1 MRSNHLPLTITLFA
15 LLIFFPLFQ
24 ASPYAHMEKSKSPSV
39 IGIDQKLG
47 QHIPLDLKFR
57 DETGRP
63 VTLKQFFHKPTILAF
78 VYYHCPNVCSFLL
91 QNLADT
97 LNRLPAE
104 PGKEYEVLAIS
115 FDDQEKPSLALEKKR
130 MYLKMIEKPF
140 PEDAWRFLT
149 GDEEDIHKLAEAI
162 GFNFKRVGED
172 FEHPVSLVILSEDGK
187 IIRYM
192 YGTDILPFELK
203 LALIEASQGRIGPA
217 VTKVLRF
224 CFSYDPRGNKL
235 VFNALRV
242 TGTVTILFALSFILF
257 IIFKGRKRPAN
268 KEHKQ

>member
-1 MRSNHLPLTITLFA
+1 VRPNHLPLIITPFA
-15 LLIFFPLFQ
+15 LLILLFLFPT
-24 ASPYAHMEKSKSPSV
+24 SPYAHVEPSKDQSV

-47 QHIPLDLKFR
+47 QHIPLDLTFR
-57 DETGRP
+57 DENGHA
-63 VTLKQFFHKPTILAF
+63 VTLGQLIHKPTILAF
-78 VYYHCPNVCSFLL
+78 VYFHCPNVCSFLL
-91 QNLADT
+91 QTLAET

-115 FDDQEKPSLALEKKR
+115 FDEKEKPALALEKKR

-140 PEDAWRFLT
+140 PEDAWKFLT
-149 GDEEDIHKLAEAI
+149 GDKENIHKLAEAI
-162 GFNFKRVGED
+162 GFNFKRTGED
-172 FEHPVSLVILSEDGK
+172 FEHPVSLVILSDKGR

-257 IIFKGRKRPAN
+257 IILKGKKRPAN
-268 KEHKQ
+268 KEYRQ